1 MPKRTIVPTQLPM
14 EQPDCCAK
22 CPLIGLIPKN
32 QRQPGVRQ
40 SYVCLGVLG
49 EALPSKGIWSS
60 AADAKAKK
68 RKLHRPCDT
77 RWDAWAQLPGRK
89 FGMSYAHYLQYR
101 LPYEQSSQLI
111 IHFKK

>member
-1 MPKRTIVPTQLPM
+1 
-14 EQPDCCAK
+14 
-22 CPLIGLIPKN
+22 
-32 QRQPGVRQ
+32 
-40 SYVCLGVLG
+40 VCLGVLG

-77 RWDAWAQLPGRK
+77 RWEAWAQLPGRK

-101 LPYEQSSQLI
+101 LPYEQSSQLVI
-111 IHFKK
+111 NFKK

>member
-1 MPKRTIVPTQLPM
+1 MPKKAIIPIQIPM
-14 EQPDCCAK
+14 EQPDCCAR

-49 EALPSKGIWSS
+49 EALPSKGIWTS
-60 AADAKAKK
+60 ASEAKQKK
-68 RKLHRPCDT
+68 RKHHRPCDT

-101 LPYEQSSQLI
+101 LPYEQGNQLI
-111 IHFKK
+111 IKFKK

>member
-1 MPKRTIVPTQLPM
+1 MPKKAIIPIQIPM
-14 EQPDCCAK
+14 EQPDCCAR

-49 EALPSKGIWSS
+49 EALPSKGIWTS
-60 AADAKAKK
+60 ASEAKQKK
-68 RKLHRPCDT
+68 RKHHRPCDT
-77 RWDAWAQLPGRK
+77 RWEAWAQLPGRK

-101 LPYEQSSQLI
+101 LPYEQGNQLI
-111 IHFKK
+111 IKFKK

>member
-1 MPKRTIVPTQLPM
+1 MPKKAIIPTQLPM
-14 EQPDCCAK
+14 EQPDCCAM

-32 QRQPGVRQ
+32 QRQPGLRQ

-49 EALPSKGIWSS
+49 EPLSSKGIWTS
-60 AADAKAKK
+60 AEKERQKK
-68 RKLHRPCDT
+68 RKLHRVCDS
-77 RWDAWAQLPGRK
+77 RWEAWTQLPGRK

>member
-1 MPKRTIVPTQLPM
+1 MPPKAIIPIEIKM

-22 CPLIGLIPKN
+22 CPLIGLIPKE
-32 QRQPGVRQ
+32 QRQKGVRQ

-49 EALPSKGIWSS
+49 EALSSKGIWAS
-60 AADAKAKK
+60 ASDYKK
-68 RKLHRPCDT
+68 KKKKLHRPCDT
-77 RWDAWAQLPGRK
+77 RWEAWTQLPGRK

-101 LPYEQSSQLI
+101 LPYEQRNQLI